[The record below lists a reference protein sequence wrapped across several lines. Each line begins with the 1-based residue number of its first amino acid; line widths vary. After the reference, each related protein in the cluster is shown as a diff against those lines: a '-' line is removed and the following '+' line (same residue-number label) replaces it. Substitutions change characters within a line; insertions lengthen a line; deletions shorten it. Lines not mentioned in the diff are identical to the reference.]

1 MQRSYATII
10 TMLMLLV
17 FGSVAADA
25 HILRLEDGKNVT
37 LAKLVEDLK
46 DARVIFIGE
55 RHSNL
60 HHHQAQLEVIK
71 LLRSKGVD
79 LAIGLEMFRADSQ
92 DTLDRWTKGNIDFKK
107 FMAVYHDNWKW
118 WDKYSIIFNYAQESR
133 IPMVG
138 LNLSRKIVGKVARE
152 GFHSLSEKEMKELPV
167 VQCIIDDA
175 YRDFILRAH
184 GKDMKGD
191 LFENFCEAQLL
202 WDKIMAK
209 NISDYLA
216 ANPDKKLVVLA
227 GTGHAWKHGIP
238 EQLKNNG
245 EIGWRVILPEVPG
258 QIQKGSVT
266 FKDADYMLL
275 GVETGAFH
283 SGL

>member
-1 MQRSYATII
+1 MI
-10 TMLMLLV
+10 TLL
-17 FGSVAADA
+17 FGVIAADA
-25 HILRLEDGKNVT
+25 HTLSLEDGKYVT

-55 RHSNL
+55 SHSNL
-60 HHHQAQLEVIK
+60 HHHQAQLEVIHQ
-71 LLRSKGVD
+71 LRSDGVD

-92 DTLDRWTKGNIDFKK
+92 DTLDRWIKGNIDFEK
-107 FMAVYHDNWKW
+107 FMAVYNDNWKW
-118 WDKYSIIFNYAQESR
+118 WDKYSIIFNYARESR

-167 VQCIIDDA
+167 VRCIIDDA
-175 YRDFILRAH
+175 YRDVIRRAH
-184 GKDMKGD
+184 GND
-191 LFENFCEAQLL
+191 LQGARFENFCEAQLL

-216 ANPDKKLVVLA
+216 DNPGKKLVVLA

-238 EQLKNNG
+238 EQLKING
-245 EIGWRVILPEVPG
+245 EIGWRVILPEIPG
-258 QIQKGSVT
+258 QIQQGSVT

-283 SGL
+283 

>member
-1 MQRSYATII
+1 
-10 TMLMLLV
+10 
-17 FGSVAADA
+17 
-25 HILRLEDGKNVT
+25 
-37 LAKLVEDLK
+37 
-46 DARVIFIGE
+46 
-55 RHSNL
+55 
-60 HHHQAQLEVIK
+60 
-71 LLRSKGVD
+71 
-79 LAIGLEMFRADSQ
+79 
-92 DTLDRWTKGNIDFKK
+92 
-107 FMAVYHDNWKW
+107 
-118 WDKYSIIFNYAQESR
+118 
-133 IPMVG
+133 MVG
-138 LNLSRKIVGKVARE
+138 LNLSRNIVGKVARE

-175 YRDFILRAH
+175 YRDFIRLAH
-184 GKDMKGD
+184 GKDLQGAN
-191 LFENFCEAQLL
+191 FENFCEAQLL

-216 ANPDKKLVVLA
+216 ANPGKKLVVLA

-258 QIQKGSVT
+258 QIQQGSVT

-275 GVETGAFH
+275 GVETGSFH